1 MESNSRQELGRLCL
15 VHESSTVQ
23 DRPAELALDD
33 VARFYTARRR
43 NFFVQAFAIV
53 RNHALAEDLTQE
65 AFARLVVEVK
75 SGKTIQSA
83 VNWTSPVLRN
93 LALNSLRNNLPIRA
107 LTHKK
112 WMQS

>member
-1 MESNSRQELGRLCL
+1 MESNSGQEPGGRCL
-15 VHESSTVQ
+15 VHESSTVH
-23 DRPAELALDD
+23 DRPAELALED

-53 RNHALAEDLTQE
+53 RKHT
-65 AFARLVVEVK
+65 LVVEVK

-93 LALNSLRNNLPIRA
+93 LVLNSLRNNLPIRA

-112 WMQS
+112 WMQL